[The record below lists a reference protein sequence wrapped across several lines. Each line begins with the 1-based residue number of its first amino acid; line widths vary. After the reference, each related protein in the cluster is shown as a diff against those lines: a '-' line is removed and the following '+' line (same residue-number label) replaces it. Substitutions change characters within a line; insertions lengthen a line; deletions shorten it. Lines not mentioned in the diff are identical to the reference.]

1 MSLTAE
7 QVHWVA
13 NLARLELSD
22 AQLAAMTTQLGRILE
37 YVGQLQQLDTDGIE
51 PMAHALDVTDIFR
64 ADELRPSLSADEALA
79 NAPKRR
85 GDFYAVPAVFD

>member
-64 ADELRPSLSADEALA
+64 ADEPRPSLSVDEALA

-85 GDFYAVPAVFD
+85 GDFYAVPAVLD

>member
-64 ADELRPSLSADEALA
+64 ADEPRPSLSADEALA

-85 GDFYAVPAVFD
+85 GDFYAVPAVLD

>member
-22 AQLAAMTTQLGRILE
+22 AELAAMTIQLGRILE
-37 YVGQLQQLDTDGIE
+37 YVGQLQLLDTDGIE

>member
-13 NLARLELSD
+13 NLARLELRD
-22 AQLAAMTTQLGRILE
+22 AELAAMTIQLGRILE
-37 YVGQLQQLDTDGIE
+37 YVGQLQLLDTDGIE

-85 GDFYAVPAVFD
+85 GDFYAVPAVLD